1 MHVEQNIRR
10 RDFKERPNK
19 SIVYNTRYSKGS
31 VQFMLIFFSK
41 TKATNLELKEVVILK
56 KSTLCSDTIF

>member
-31 VQFMLIFFSK
+31 V
-41 TKATNLELKEVVILK
+41 
-56 KSTLCSDTIF
+56 